1 MKIKFII
8 CPSIPENI
16 KGKPFKQNYIL
27 QNKSHDWRSAASEN
41 YAFEY
46 IGIKKIL
53 YEEDELITKYAWKG
67 IKIPECIAVDP
78 SDSNSII
85 SVEEKRICGN
95 NLPKDFNGQDR
106 RILRD
111 RGDRITW
118 PWGKTIHDSLLKA
131 HPVIV
136 QELNVNT
143 HHSVFV
149 VPKSLNKKTLRRLC
163 NHVYTN
169 VREKY
174 SDIPNCNTVVHVIQG
189 DDAMFDRL

>member
-67 IKIPECIAVDP
+67 I
-78 SDSNSII
+78 
-85 SVEEKRICGN
+85 KRICGN